1 MRKREPTRGS
11 RGMFTRENLDF
22 PFSRIP
28 ENPFKIER
36 FKSSE
41 KKILS
46 YDVVNKNPFQRPFK
60 RGGGGGGGGGG
71 TSGLLNTALP
81 KEKKFAKYRNFEVSV
96 YSWRIR

>member
-60 RGGGGGGGGGG
+60 RGGDIGVVEHRI
-71 TSGLLNTALP
+71 T
-81 KEKKFAKYRNFEVSV
+81 KRKK
-96 YSWRIR
+96 IRQIPQFRSERV